1 MRGPP
6 FLETLPLVNPIFR
19 AVLDIEPMPAP
30 RPRARAIRVRGSNK
44 HIASMY
50 SPAEY
55 KAWQKKATEMLAEE
69 REFQALEA
77 LLGPVSVAIVV
88 TVPRPK
94 TSKLPHPK
102 PDVDN
107 YAKAVLDAMTDA
119 RIWANDSQVAF
130 LVIKKEWGDEASI
143 AIDVIPGVAG

>member
-1 MRGPP
+1 
-6 FLETLPLVNPIFR
+6 
-19 AVLDIEPMPAP
+19 
-30 RPRARAIRVRGSNK
+30 
-44 HIASMY
+44 MY
-50 SPAEY
+50 SPAPY
-55 KAWQKKATEMLAEE
+55 KEWQKEAAAQLVEE
-69 REFQALEA
+69 REAQALVT
-77 LLGPVSVAIVV
+77 LLGPVSVGIVV

-143 AIDVIPGVAG
+143 AIDVMPGVAG

>member
-1 MRGPP
+1 
-6 FLETLPLVNPIFR
+6 
-19 AVLDIEPMPAP
+19 MPAP

-50 SPAEY
+50 SPAPY
-55 KAWQKKATEMLAEE
+55 KEWQKEAVAQLVEE
-69 REFQALEA
+69 REAQALVT
-77 LLGPVSVAIVV
+77 LLGPVSVGIVV
-88 TVPRPK
+88 TVPQPK
-94 TSKLPHPK
+94 TTKLPHPK

-143 AIDVIPGVAG
+143 AIDVMPGVAG